1 MCGFIFFGENVAPCR
16 HAQKKHRSFMD
27 DPEGAAVFFDGVT
40 PNEDVDIVYEAYSG
54 CVSLMIITKQFGIMD
69 EEKG

>member
-1 MCGFIFFGENVAPCR
+1 
-16 HAQKKHRSFMD
+16 MD

-40 PNEDVDIVYEAYSG
+40 PNEDVDIVYEAYFG

>member
-1 MCGFIFFGENVAPCR
+1 
-16 HAQKKHRSFMD
+16 MD
-27 DPEGAAVFFDGVT
+27 DPGGTAVVFDGVT
-40 PNEDVDIVYEAYSG
+40 PNEDVDIVYEAYFG